1 MNKIF
6 VKNAQLYDL
15 EEKLNLREIMLKRN
29 TTEMKL

>member
-15 EEKLNLREIMLKRN
+15 EENLNLREIMLKRN